1 MIVLIN
7 FLYLVIIFFFLI
19 AAFFICYH
27 IVRYS
32 LSKAEMFITLAIFLS
47 VFVVLIFSNLN
58 MFSSIRL
65 DRIIGL
71 LGN

>member
-1 MIVLIN
+1 
-7 FLYLVIIFFFLI
+7 
-19 AAFFICYH
+19 
-27 IVRYS
+27 
-32 LSKAEMFITLAIFLS
+32 MFITLAIFLS